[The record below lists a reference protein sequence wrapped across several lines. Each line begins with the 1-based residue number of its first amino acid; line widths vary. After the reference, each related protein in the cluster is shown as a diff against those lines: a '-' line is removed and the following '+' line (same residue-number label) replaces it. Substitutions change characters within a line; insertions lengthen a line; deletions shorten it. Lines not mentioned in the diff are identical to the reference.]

1 MEHVYW
7 SDRGQQVQAET
18 QEGGSIDA
26 QFIGVARLGSAQLGP
41 RFTVLIQ
48 VRGRAWVESKE
59 GRFRLAAGDWLAL
72 DKESRPLIQTERDG
86 LTIGLALGTD
96 TPRQM
101 ARYVDAA
108 LYAGR
113 GRIDRR
119 DLRTALRLWRDAA
132 DRVTR
137 PDVGATIA
145 MRPLLLHVASIQRDL
160 GERVARCPGRS
171 RTRKR
176 QVFGRLQRA
185 RLYMEGNCDRIVR
198 ISELAELTSFS
209 SWYFSKTFQSLYDE
223 SPQAA
228 AARMRLEH
236 AARLLRESELMIGEV
251 AAASGF
257 DNCCSFARAFRARF
271 GMSATRYRAA
281 GAARTHSAKSSDVAR
296 KAMLRHGT

>member
-1 MEHVYW
+1 MEHVHW
-7 SDRGQQVQAET
+7 SDRGQQVQADPSES
-18 QEGGSIDA
+18 GGTA
-26 QFIGVARLGSAQLGP
+26 TQFIGVSRLGSAQLGA
-41 RFTVLIQ
+41 RFTVLMQ
-48 VRGRAWVESKE
+48 VRGSSWVESKE
-59 GRFRLAAGDWLAL
+59 GRFRLTAGDWLAL
-72 DKESRPLIQTERDG
+72 DKESRPLIQTDRDG

-101 ARYVDAA
+101 ARYADAA

-113 GRIDRR
+113 GRVSAR

-132 DRVTR
+132 DRVAK
-137 PDVGATIA
+137 PDADAMVA
-145 MRPLLLHVASIQRDL
+145 MRPLLMHLASIQRDL
-160 GERVARCPGRS
+160 GDRVARCPGRS

-236 AARLLRESELMIGEV
+236 AARLLRESDMMIGEV

-271 GMSATRYRAA
+271 GTSATRYRAA
-281 GAARTHSAKSSDVAR
+281 GSARTHSAKSSDVAR